1 MTTHAALA
9 ERFPPEWHKQRQQGG
24 QTLTYVPTDKIIER
38 LNAVLGTAWS
48 WAVHKCEINPQD
60 KFAIAH
66 GTLSYHVDGVSY
78 SKDGVGMGQN
88 SSAKVEL
95 DMLLKTANSEALKNA
110 AKLLGVG
117 LYLYD
122 EGERKE
128 VEADMRRP
136 KPRQPAPS
144 AAPTETPWDKASKR
158 LRAIAGAVGKSH
170 GIKAADVGAAVTS
183 LLGGKSSKD
192 CTPDELHQLAD
203 TIEADAGT
211 LIAGHQAAIGEEDIP
226 TFEPATVAGGAA

>member
-1 MTTHAALA
+1 MINKLSA
-9 ERFPPEWHKQRQQGG
+9 RFEPGDHKQRSQGG

-38 LNAVLGTAWS
+38 LNATLGTAWS
-48 WAVHKCEINPQD
+48 WSVHKCEINPAD
-60 KFAIAH
+60 KYAIAH
-66 GTLSYHVDGVSY
+66 GTLTYHVDGVTY

-128 VEADMRRP
+128 VEQDMRS
-136 KPRQPAPS
+136 PRRRATAA
-144 AAPTETPWDKASKR
+144 AAPVSPPPDAAEQARKSLFATVNVAARQIGITQTAAVECAKGLLKSEFGVSSTNDCNPEQ
-158 LRAIAGAVGKSH
+158 LRAV
-170 GIKAADVGAAVTS
+170 ADKIRANPRCLVPAN
-183 LLGGKSSKD
+183 LN
-192 CTPDELHQLAD
+192 
-203 TIEADAGT
+203 IEA
-211 LIAGHQAAIGEEDIP
+211 P
-226 TFEPATVAGGAA
+226 FVAQPPKAFPGA